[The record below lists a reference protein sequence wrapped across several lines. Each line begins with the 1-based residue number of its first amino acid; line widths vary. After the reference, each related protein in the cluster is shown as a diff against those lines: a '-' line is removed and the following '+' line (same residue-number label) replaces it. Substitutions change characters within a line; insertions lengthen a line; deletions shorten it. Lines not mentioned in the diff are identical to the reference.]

1 MATKKRLGSRLRE
14 LFSLGGGVSEEFF
27 EELEDLLIESDMGSQ
42 VTMELVDSLR
52 ATTGLKTKEA
62 LAAELRRLLLE
73 DLSVAE
79 LGLDRERLNVILVL
93 GVNGVGKT
101 TNLAK
106 LAHWYRNNWY
116 RDRRDGSGIVLAAG
130 DTFRAAAVEQLG
142 LHAERLGLRI
152 VRQTTGSDAGAVIY
166 DALTSAQSRGDR
178 LVLADTAGRMHNRAN
193 LVKEL
198 EKIHGIIRKRAGD
211 DVIYRK
217 ILVVDGTTGQNAMQ
231 QAEMFNGAVGVD
243 AVLLAKYDSTA
254 RGGILVPLQ
263 RRLGLSC
270 GWLGTGE
277 RYEDL
282 RRFDPEEYV
291 DELLAP

>member
-1 MATKKRLGSRLRE
+1 MNGKKRLGTRLRE
-14 LFSLGGGVSEEFF
+14 LLRGGSLSDEFY
-27 EELEDLLIESDMGSQ
+27 EELEDLLIEADLGTQ
-42 VTMELVDSLR
+42 VTMEISDQLR
-52 ATTGLKTKEA
+52 GSSGIRTQEQLLERVR
-62 LAAELRRLLLE
+62 ELLLQG
-73 DLSVAE
+73 LAPAN
-79 LGLDRERLNVILVL
+79 LGLDRDRLNVVLLL

-106 LAHWYRNNWY
+106 IAHWYRSTWPQA
-116 RDRRDGSGIVLAAG
+116 GIVLAAG
-130 DTFRAAAVEQLG
+130 DTFRAAAVEQLS
-142 LHAERLGLRI
+142 LHGERLGLRV
-152 VRQTTGSDAGAVIY
+152 VRQSTGSDAGAVIY
-166 DALTSAQSRGDR
+166 DAVTSAKSRGDR

-193 LVKEL
+193 LIKEL
-198 EKIHGIIRKRAGD
+198 EKIHGIIRKAAGD
-211 DVIYRK
+211 EAIYRK

-231 QAEMFNGAVGVD
+231 QAELFHQAVEVD

-270 GWLGTGE
+270 CWLGTGE

-282 RRFDPEEYV
+282 RPFSPAEYV